1 MTKPGLRER
10 LRYAFDNTMAKGTLA
25 LIAWLAILSLGI
37 ILLATVIA
45 VALQIRP
52 NDADG
57 DLGALEVGWM
67 SLMRTLDPGTMGG
80 DSGWGFRVTMLMVTL
95 GGIFIVG
102 TLIGVLT
109 TGIQGTIER
118 LRKGRSFVMEEG
130 HTLILGWSSKIHT
143 IISELTIAN
152 ENQKKPRVVVL
163 ADKDKVE
170 MEDEIRD
177 KTPNLKNTK
186 VICRRGN
193 PNDMTNLHIANPH
206 ESKSIIILTPEAE
219 AAGHAAT
226 GADSQTIKTILAITN
241 NPDRR
246 PEPYHIV
253 AEMKHKKNLDVAKM
267 VGKDEVELILSDD
280 LTARIMVQTCRQSG
294 LSGVYLELM
303 DFDGA
308 EIYFN
313 EEPALVGKTF
323 GESLA
328 CYIDSAVMGLQM
340 ADGSVKVNPPMNTPI
355 SKGDK
360 IIAITE
366 DDDTL
371 IVSKEVGA
379 VDASAMRM
387 PKRPARKAERV
398 LLLGWNHRAQTI
410 IRELNNYVA
419 PGSTIKVVANV
430 KMAQEQVA
438 AFAKGLKNLQF
449 EFLTADTTSRTVLD
463 KLDVATYEHIIL
475 LCYEQ
480 QLSEQEADAQTLI
493 TLLHLRDIADRS
505 GAQLNIVSEMLDMR
519 NRELAEVTKADDF
532 IVGDKLISLLM
543 SQVSENKYLM
553 RVFEDLFDADGSEI
567 YLKPV
572 TDFVQTGKPVSFYTV
587 LESARR
593 RDEIAIGYRI
603 NALARDPEKAY
614 GVKVNP
620 VKPEMI
626 TFAPE
631 DKIIVL
637 AEN

>member
-1 MTKPGLRER
+1 MTKPGMRER
-10 LRYAFDNTMAKGTLA
+10 IRYAFDNTMAKGTLA
-25 LIAWLAILSLGI
+25 LIAWLAVLSIGV
-37 ILLATVIA
+37 ILLATMVA
-45 VALQIRP
+45 VGLRIRP
-52 NDADG
+52 GHSDE
-57 DLGALEVGWM
+57 DLTAGEVAWM

-80 DSGWGFRVTMLMVTL
+80 DSGWAFRATMLLVTL

-118 LRKGRSFVMEEG
+118 LRKGRSFVMEQR

-152 ENQKKPRVVVL
+152 ENQRRPRIVVL

-177 KTPNLKNTK
+177 KTPNLRNTK

-193 PNDMTNLHIANPH
+193 PNDMTDLYIANPH
-206 ESKSIIILTPEAE
+206 ESKSIIILSPESD
-219 AAGHAAT
+219 AAGHAAA
-226 GADSQTIKTILAITN
+226 GADSPTIKTILAITN

-246 PEPYHIV
+246 ASPYHIV
-253 AEMKHKKNLDVAKM
+253 AEMKEKKNLDVAKM

-313 EEPALVGKTF
+313 EEPLLIGKTF

-328 CYIDSAVMGLQM
+328 SYVDSSVIGLQM
-340 ADGSVKVNPPMNTPI
+340 ADGTVKVNPAMNTAI

-360 IIAITE
+360 VIAITE

-371 IVSKEVGA
+371 IISKQTGS
-379 VDASAMRM
+379 VDESAIRTSQRPP
-387 PKRPARKAERV
+387 PKPERV

-410 IRELNNYVA
+410 IRELDTYVPA
-419 PGSTIKVVANV
+419 GSLVKVVANV
-430 KMAQEQVA
+430 KLAQDQVV
-438 AFAKGLKNLQF
+438 AFGKELENLAF
-449 EFLTADTTSRTVLD
+449 EFQTADTTSRTVLD
-463 KLDVATYEHIIL
+463 RLGVNHYEHIIL
-475 LCYEQ
+475 LCYENQ
-480 QLSEQEADAQTLI
+480 MDDQEADAQTLI
-493 TLLHLRDIADRS
+493 TLLHLRDIADHS

-553 RVFEDLFDADGSEI
+553 RVFDDLFDADGSEI

-572 TDFVQTGKPVSFYTV
+572 RDFVETGKPVDFYTV

-593 RDEIAIGYRI
+593 RDEVAIGYRI
-603 NALARDPEKAY
+603 NALARDVSKAY

-620 VKPEMI
+620 VKAQMV

-631 DKIIVL
+631 DKIIVI